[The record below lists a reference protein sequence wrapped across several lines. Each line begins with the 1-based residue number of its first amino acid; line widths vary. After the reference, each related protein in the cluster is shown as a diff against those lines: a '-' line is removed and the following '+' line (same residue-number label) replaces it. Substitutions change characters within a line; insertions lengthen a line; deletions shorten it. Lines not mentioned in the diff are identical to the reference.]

1 MTFDLFAN
9 NITST
14 LPDGLKLPLLA
25 DYTCQPIVFN
35 QNKGYNIVIPQGE
48 LLYFPEF
55 FSPKIANRALDFLLA
70 NSAAHTLPHELS
82 ANTPW
87 TNIPWQQ
94 DEIKM
99 YGKQI
104 PLPRLSSW
112 HGDSDHPYTYSGI
125 TLQSLPWNAALD
137 YLRDQLQQL
146 TSIRFNS
153 VLLNLYRDG
162 QDHISWHTDDE
173 PELGKNPIIASINF
187 GESRRFLL
195 RRCEKERQ
203 AHEKVEVLLSH
214 GSVLVMQGETQHYWQ
229 HSVPKQAKV
238 IKPRINLT
246 FRHIYPRVTTNS
258 CNLAP

>member
-1 MTFDLFAN
+1 MTFDLFADN
-9 NITST
+9 ATNT
-14 LPDGLKLPLLA
+14 LPTGVKLPSLA
-25 DYTCQPIVFN
+25 DYVCQEIVFN
-35 QNKGYNIVIPQGE
+35 QSKGYKITIPQGE

-55 FSPKIANRALDFLLA
+55 FSQKIANRALDFLLA
-70 NSAAHTLPHELS
+70 NRAGHTQPEELS

-94 DEIKM
+94 DEINM
-99 YGKQI
+99 YGKKI

-137 YLRDQLQQL
+137 YLRDQLEAL
-146 TSIRFNS
+146 THTRFNS

-195 RRCEKERQ
+195 RRHEKERQ
-203 AHEKVEVLLSH
+203 ADEKLEVLLGH
-214 GSVLVMQGETQHYWQ
+214 GSLLIMQGETQHYWQ

-238 IKPRINLT
+238 LKPRINLT
-246 FRHIYPRVTTNS
+246 FRHIYPT
-258 CNLAP
+258 LKHKPPA